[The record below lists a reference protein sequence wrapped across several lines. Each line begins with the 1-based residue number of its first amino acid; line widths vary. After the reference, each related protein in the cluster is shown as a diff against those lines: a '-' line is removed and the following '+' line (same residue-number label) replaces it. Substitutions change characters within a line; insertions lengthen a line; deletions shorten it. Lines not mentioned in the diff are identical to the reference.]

1 MTERQ
6 SSCQIT
12 FPVVLGGAAVS
23 HEVHWTMFTAML
35 LETKIMQVLRFQ
47 HGQVTPPP
55 RPATAPA
62 TGDGTHVPHHCCT
75 HAVASS
81 RGCIF

>member
-12 FPVVLGGAAVS
+12 FPVVLAGAAVS
-23 HEVHWTMFTAML
+23 HEVHWTMFVAML

-47 HGQVTPPP
+47 HGQVTP
-55 RPATAPA
+55 A
-62 TGDGTHVPHHCCT
+62 TGDGSHIRHVCCT
-75 HAVASS
+75 HAAASS
-81 RGCIF
+81 RGLQILGTYSF